1 MISEF
6 KKFLMRGNVID
17 LAVGIIIGGAF
28 QAIVTSLVDNIITPL
43 LSIFLKE
50 ERACAKYPCTDL
62 KEDGFSSLA
71 VTIPNTAATI
81 QYGAFITAIINFF
94 IMALVVF
101 LIVKFINK
109 ASSVLQPKEAEVI
122 VVTTKKCPYC
132 FSEINKE
139 ATKCPHCTSDVPVEA
154 E

>member
-43 LSIFLKE
+43 LSIF
-50 ERACAKYPCTDL
+50 L

-132 FSEINKE
+132 LNEIPLE
-139 ATKCPHCTSDVPVEA
+139 ATRCGHCTSEL
-154 E
+154 EKEKTEENK